1 MKVTNKKGMSTRT
14 MVLGG
19 VLTALVVVLQM
30 LGQFIRL
37 GPFAISPVQ
46 IVIVVGAALCGVA
59 VSTWL
64 GAVFGAV
71 VLLTDAAAF
80 LAISVPATIFVV
92 MAKGVLCGFVAGVVF
107 KLLERFNRYVAVM
120 AAALAAAVT
129 NTGVFVLGCFAF
141 FFKTLTEWGLAAGFE
156 NAFQFVIL
164 GMVGLNFLV
173 ELALAV
179 LLSPLVVRFLQIVKK
194 H

>member
-1 MKVTNKKGMSTRT
+1 MIKRKGMSTDT

-46 IVIVVGAALCGVA
+46 IVIVVGAALCGIA

-64 GAVFGAV
+64 GAVFGLV

-80 LAISVPATIFVV
+80 FAISVPATVAVV
-92 MAKGVLCGFVAGVVF
+92 MVKGIACGFVAGAIFAALKKYNV
-107 KLLERFNRYVAVM
+107 YMAVM
-120 AAALAAAVT
+120 ASAVGAAVT
-129 NTGVFVLGCFAF
+129 NTGIFVLGCLTL
-141 FFKTLTEWGLAAGFE
+141 FFKTMTEWGAAAE
-156 NAFQFVIL
+156 YTNAFQYVIL

-173 ELALAV
+173 EMALAV
-179 LLSPLVVRFLQIVKK
+179 LLSPLAVRFLQIVKK
-194 H
+194 R